1 MDYAMD
7 YYFGS
12 DADADTIAIA
22 DADHSNEYQLYFI
35 YDDYR
40 FFSKLYVLFKTFGL
54 FCYAV
59 TFSMCESRELY
70 ILITGMMF
78 LSTANSARYE
88 YRHYQRYNTTFYSI
102 HEYHAWKDALW
113 PKSRA
118 VFSFTEL
125 SIKIGYFIYMFP
137 PQFDFMTSC
146 DVGKGLLMIHI
157 LILFFL
163 YILSGVF
170 SGWLL
175 CYVSC
180 WRRGTGARAV
190 RAAARSTTPT
200 PTPTPRV
207 AALPMLMNRNP
218 NEECCICLD
227 NAVELPWVLL
237 PCGHMFHIS
246 CITQWLITRETCPVC
261 RVRVRLWDE

>member
-1 MDYAMD
+1 MD

-22 DADHSNEYQLYFI
+22 DADHSNGFQTYFI
-35 YDDYR
+35 YDDHR

-54 FCYAV
+54 FCYAA
-59 TFSMCESRELY
+59 TLSRCESRELY

-78 LSTANSARYE
+78 FSTANSARYE

-102 HEYHAWKDALW
+102 HEYQAWKDALW

-125 SIKIGYFIYMFP
+125 GIKIGYFIYMFP
-137 PQFDFMTSC
+137 PQFEFLTSC

-157 LILFFL
+157 FILFFL

-180 WRRGTGARAV
+180 WRGTAARAARAAA
-190 RAAARSTTPT
+190 RAAARSTTRST
-200 PTPTPRV
+200 VRV

-227 NAVELPWVLL
+227 NAVEIPWVLL
-237 PCGHMFHIS
+237 PCGHMFHSS

-261 RVRVRLWDE
+261 RIRVRRRDE